1 MPMKTFKIL
10 QLNMQYGQGWDDA
23 NPDHARQQ
31 ARHDIGSVTGDL
43 LEALQAALSM
53 SRI

>member
-23 NPDHARQQ
+23 NPDHARVDLGLTLEEIRSHG
-31 ARHDIGSVTGDL
+31 ADIIL
-43 LEALQAALSM
+43 LQEVERA
-53 SRI
+53 